1 MKFRTMML
9 ATALLINL
17 FGVVFARAEV
27 WDVNTMLELYQILP
41 TEDRLKIEYEDGLGW
56 ANSELTIVRKA
67 SPFYCTPNKI
77 ALTGSQFV
85 DIVQQAREDDPSIG
99 KQFVGLGLLR
109 SLERVFPCPR

>member
-41 TEDRLKIEYEDGLGW
+41 TEDRLKIEYELLKIEDGRGW
-56 ANSELTIVRKA
+56 ANSEL
-67 SPFYCTPNKI
+67 P
-77 ALTGSQFV
+77 
-85 DIVQQAREDDPSIG
+85 
-99 KQFVGLGLLR
+99 
-109 SLERVFPCPR
+109 